1 MALKNNMNDEEGEA
15 KKSLLIKIAV
25 SIIIAIVFFLW
36 LANLK
41 GVFESD
47 QNKKVDTSWQKISE
61 DINQRMKE
69 IEKRMEDS
77 QASSTK
83 KNFVDELI
91 KKTDSIASSSS
102 NVSTST
108 VVEEI
113 KKELIDLTKSTSTS
127 PKRIGCPE
135 YINCMPSIG
144 EARSCAVPVGCE
156 NITQIAY

>member
-1 MALKNNMNDEEGEA
+1 MNDEEQEA
-15 KKSLLIKIAV
+15 KKSLMIKIGV

-47 QNKKVDTSWQKISE
+47 QNKQVDTSWKKISE
-61 DINQRMKE
+61 DMDKRMQE

-108 VVEEI
+108 VIEEI
-113 KKELIDLTKSTSTS
+113 KKDLIDLTKSTSTTASTS
-127 PKRIGCPE
+127 PKRSGCPE